1 MSCTKTYKE
10 ITYHRILS
18 QTKGRSKPTNKEV
31 FAIYSF
37 IQFGI
42 GILKI
47 DTSAA
52 TFSIFNIKAYCLSNN
67 KQFQYLHQY
76 CVQKK

>member
-1 MSCTKTYKE
+1 MP
-10 ITYHRILS
+10 
-18 QTKGRSKPTNKEV
+18 QTKGRSNLTNKEV

-37 IQFGI
+37 IQFGFR
-42 GILKI
+42 ILKI

-52 TFSIFNIKAYCLSNN
+52 TFSIFNIKTYCLSNN
-67 KQFQYLHQY
+67 KQFQYLRQY